1 MTVEKAKNI
10 KKKVDE
16 LQKFEAFNNVLEEW
30 RYDSSLVLKVKGYYG
45 CYSQTGISKE
55 IDIPDSSELFHIIK
69 EFVNTRISTLTEEIV
84 NTQ

>member
-1 MTVEKAKNI
+1 MTVEKAKDI

-16 LQKFEAFNNVLEEW
+16 LQKFEDFNNVLEEW
-30 RYDSSLVLKVKGYYG
+30 RHNSSLVLKVKGYYG
-45 CYSQTGISKE
+45 CYSQIGISKE
-55 IDIPDSSELFHIIK
+55 IDIPGSSELFHIIK